1 MKLIRWSV
9 DNPFAVIALYLGL
22 FIAAAMAMN
31 GYIPT
36 RMMPYIESPMIGIIT
51 QAPGMSAEDVE
62 TYISKPIEERMV
74 DISGVR
80 FIRSSSTQGTSIV
93 SLEFEYRYNM
103 KKALADVQNLMSA
116 AQADL
121 PYDPANLKPPRILPI
136 DPLNLPVLKVALSAP
151 QWDPIKLREFADNTL
166 VTRLKRANNV
176 ESVFAFGGYKRQ
188 AQVVVDRDRL
198 AAYGLSI
205 LDLRKAVDGANVDRS
220 AGTLTWME
228 TEMIV
233 RLAGRA
239 TSGGALS
246 DTVIGSFQGG
256 PVYLRD
262 VAKAE
267 DTYQE
272 RRSFYRFN
280 GHEAIELNIIQ
291 RPGASSPDT
300 IDSVR
305 EEMAKIRKEF
315 PNLQF
320 EEAYDNAHF
329 VNIIKYNMYDEL
341 AVGIVLTGI
350 VIFLFLGDWR
360 GTLIALI
367 TIPSS
372 LAVAVLLFVPSGL
385 SLNSS
390 TLIGLLLAIGRL
402 VDDSIID
409 IHSVSRHLALGK
421 SARDAAIDGCT
432 EVRRSVIAATIM
444 ICLAM
449 LPLTFTGG
457 LTQVMF
463 EGIVWPFLFCLL
475 ASLGVALTLT
485 PLLAAYAYRGY
496 TPGEKPRLLR
506 PWFRFLD
513 GSVEAY
519 GRLLKWALGH
529 RAFVMAVA
537 GVAVYCAFALFPLI
551 GYEMMPL
558 ADVGQGYAVMEAR
571 PGTSFAQTAEMAKRL
586 EKILLEQPEIKRVSL
601 RVGSE
606 PGGTYFNG
614 YSMGGVN
621 TVNAMLTF
629 SDKEDRRRTIWEV
642 VDAVNLQARSTI
654 PNIRRLAIKEMG
666 ADVMASSMA
675 PIELLVY
682 GPDLERLSW
691 LAEKTENIMERD
703 YPDIYQPA
711 TAWSLDLQEL
721 RVEVDQRR
729 AAELSLTPSQVAEQ
743 AYYALNGGLTRE
755 FFNPPQV
762 RKSTILI
769 RYEEEQRKGL
779 ADLENVIITSPDGTR
794 VPLKTLATISVH
806 RAPSVIQR
814 DGLRRVNSVLGYY
827 RQGGPGS
834 MQLTMDVMM
843 DSLMQ
848 LPYPPGYG
856 LEQRGDMTQMMDSFS
871 RLLWGMV
878 LALLFIYL
886 SLVMQFHSLTQPLTM
901 MAAIPLEAVG
911 VMAGL
916 YLAGQ
921 AFSTVSILGIIV
933 LNGMDVTASILLV
946 DHILH
951 LRKEG
956 VERDEAVALSGPV
969 RLPPILM
976 TVIVTMVVMTPVA
989 LFPKTGMDAYSP
1001 LAVVVLGGL
1010 GFSTVLTLLAIP
1022 VLYTLVDD
1030 FEQWLSRMSK
1040 RLRKTSKSTSTVLLM
1055 LLLLVPLSQ
1064 PARAQAQAEAQSGPE
1079 TRTTL
1084 ESPPPLSSQGLGPAG
1099 FPIWEGALK
1108 LDDAIQIAL
1117 QQNLP
1122 LRISKAELEISQADV
1137 LRAAS
1142 EGRIKASVGG
1152 YLLWS
1157 DQPTMWSVAPT
1168 ITPPLM
1174 VAAPGEQAVIMR
1186 ANLMYPLF
1194 TGGLLEARLAA
1205 AKASERAAI
1214 SDVAAVMQVML
1225 FKVRSAYYGVILAQ
1239 DKVTLAAWNVAEQ
1252 EEALRLFQVQL
1263 KAGRIA
1269 SYVVYRSQAE
1279 VANAQ
1284 QRYNTSRTALS
1295 EARTSLNETLAVSV
1309 KSQFLIG
1316 EDFPNLTH
1324 DSDFDTDIATALS
1337 DRPELMS
1344 AKYGVDEALHRIEEA
1359 EAAYSP
1365 QVYLGAQ
1372 YSTVSRSPLSGNS
1385 GGYDGGYSIGMS
1397 VAIPLLD
1404 GGERKSRVLRGKAMQ
1419 AGRELRLRQAELQVT
1434 GQVADA
1440 RSRWESASVNFELSD
1455 QEVIK
1460 ANEDLRVAR
1469 LRQKVGRSIYLET
1482 LDALEAVSRARLN
1495 QMQTHYDLAIAQAQL
1510 QLATGQTGLPMTI
1523 P

>member
-1 MKLIRWSV
+1 MKIIRWSV

-36 RMMPYIESPMIGIIT
+36 RMTPYIESPMIGIIT

-80 FIRSSSTQGTSIV
+80 FIRSSSTQGTSVV
-93 SLEFEYRYNM
+93 SLEFDYRYNM

-116 AQADL
+116 TQADL

-136 DPLNLPVLKVALSAP
+136 DPLNLPVLKIALSAP

-166 VTRLKRANNV
+166 VTRLKRAQNV

-239 TSGGALS
+239 TSGGELS
-246 DTVIGSFQGG
+246 DTVIGSFQGR

-280 GHEAIELNIIQ
+280 GHEAIELNVIQ

-300 IDSVR
+300 IESVR
-305 EEMAKIRKEF
+305 EEMANIRKEF
-315 PNLQF
+315 PNLKF

-341 AVGIVLTGI
+341 VVGIVLTGI

-409 IHSVSRHLALGK
+409 LHSVSRHLALGK
-421 SARDAAIDGCT
+421 SARDAAIEGCT

-463 EGIVWPFLFCLL
+463 EGIVWPFLFCLV

-485 PLLAAYAYRGY
+485 PLLAAFAYRGY

-513 GSVEAY
+513 RSVEAY
-519 GRLLKWALGH
+519 GRLLRWALGH
-529 RAFVMAVA
+529 RAFVMALA
-537 GVAVYCAFALFPLI
+537 GVAVYGAFALFPLI

-586 EKILLEQPEIKRVSL
+586 EKILLDQPEIKRVSL

-606 PGGTYFNG
+606 PGGTYFSG

-621 TVNAMLTF
+621 TVNVMLTF
-629 SDKEDRRRTIWEV
+629 SDKEDRKRTIWQV
-642 VDAVNLQARSTI
+642 VDAVNLQARSSI

-666 ADVMASSMA
+666 ADVMASSLA

-729 AAELSLTPSQVAEQ
+729 AAELSLTPAQVAEQ

-762 RKSTILI
+762 RKSTVLI
-769 RYEEEQRKGL
+769 RYEEGQRKDL
-779 ADLENVIITSPDGTR
+779 TDLENVVITAPDGTR

-856 LEQRGDMTQMMDSFS
+856 IEQRGDMTQMMDSFS

-976 TVIVTMVVMTPVA
+976 TVLVTMVVMTPVA

-1010 GFSTVLTLLAIP
+1010 AFSTVLTLLVIP

-1030 FEQWLSRMSK
+1030 SEQWLSRTSK
-1040 RLRKTSKSTSTVLLM
+1040 RLRKPSKSTSAVVLM
-1055 LLLLVPLSQ
+1055 LLFLVPLSQ
-1064 PARAQAQAEAQSGPE
+1064 PAKAQAEAVVGPE
-1079 TRTTL
+1079 TPL
-1084 ESPPPLSSQGLGPAG
+1084 IMESPPPLVSQGLGPAG
-1099 FPIWEGALK
+1099 FPIWEGFLN

-1142 EGRIKASVGG
+1142 EGRIKASLGG

-1157 DQPTMWSVAPT
+1157 DQPTMWTVAPT
-1168 ITPPLM
+1168 ISPPLM
-1174 VAAPGEQAVIMR
+1174 VPAPGEQAAIMR

-1205 AKASERAAI
+1205 AESNERVAISEVAAI
-1214 SDVAAVMQVML
+1214 MQEIL
-1225 FKVRSAYYGVILAQ
+1225 FKVRAAYYGVVLAQ
-1239 DKVTLAAWNVAEQ
+1239 DKVSLAEWNVKEQ

-1269 SYVVYRSQAE
+1269 GYVVYRSQAE
-1279 VANAQ
+1279 VANAL
-1284 QRYNTSRTALS
+1284 QRYNLARTTLS
-1295 EARTSLNETLAVSV
+1295 EAETRLKETLAVSM
-1309 KSQFLIG
+1309 KSQFVIG
-1316 EDFPNLTH
+1316 DNLPTLAH
-1324 DSDFDTDIATALS
+1324 DSDLDTDITLALI
-1337 DRPELMS
+1337 DRPDLMS
-1344 AKYGVDEALHRIEEA
+1344 AKHGVDEALHRIEEA

-1372 YSTVSRSPLSGNS
+1372 YSAISRSPLNGNS
-1385 GGYDGGYSIGMS
+1385 GGYDGGYSVGMS

-1404 GGERKSRVLRGKAMQ
+1404 GGERKSRVQRGKALQ
-1419 AGRELRLRQAELQVT
+1419 ASRELRLRQAELQVSR
-1434 GQVADA
+1434 QVADA
-1440 RSRWESASVNFELSD
+1440 RSRWESALANFELSD

-1469 LRQKVGRSIYLET
+1469 LRQKVGRAIYLET

-1495 QMQTHYDLAIAQAQL
+1495 QMQTHYDLAVAQAQL